1 MEMYTVGIWGY
12 SFASIAYVIFSLLI
26 LAAHNQSSFTK
37 WLLLSALVVGGTNI
51 VAALQI
57 YIGFSLQW
65 AMLVDAIKI
74 AVFSVLIL
82 SFNIEKVSVLE
93 VLKNKIIVKY
103 LLFWCGSSIVC
114 WGASYTLDF
123 SYKYLFLLFLLL
135 NLTSLVLLE
144 QIYRGANVEG
154 KRSITPFVIA
164 LGSIAV
170 FDFVLY
176 AQATMV
182 GSIEFDFW
190 YVRGYLSVL
199 AVPLLLI
206 SIRRFKEGAVRIFVS
221 RNVVFYSSM
230 LMIAGLYLLLMAIA
244 GYLINYFGGKW
255 GHLVSSGFFILG
267 SIVLAVLLIT
277 ETVRR
282 RVKVFI
288 SKNFFANK
296 YEYRE
301 EWLELIGQ
309 IEMANAENHYQ
320 MSLQIMMSKVDAT
333 GGIILKANGNN
344 RFTVKHSD
352 GIKLD
357 SSFDKDLMLLENFT
371 KKQGWIIDINE
382 YNEDPLSYP
391 GLFIQ
396 PKIWHAV
403 GVTILVPI
411 FIGKDFYGFFIL
423 SNSDEENKLNWE
435 DRDLLFAIAKQLGN
449 FISLNEANDKLAESK
464 QFDAFNQMSAFL
476 VHDLKNVQA
485 QLALITSNAKQHRDN
500 PEFVDDVFET
510 VESATERL
518 AKVLAQLRNK
528 QVAQSTSKTV
538 DLGNIIERVTVQRN
552 LAQPQV
558 VIKKN
563 EECLTSIDY
572 ERFFSVINHLI
583 QNAQEATSNDGL
595 VEIALEKQQDR
606 ITIIVSDNGSGMSES
621 FIKSRLFKP
630 FDTTKGNAGMGIG
643 VFDAKQFIESLAGS
657 LTVESVEGQGSKM
670 IICLPAYNSGLQI
683 NRYDDNLLNL

>member
-26 LAAHNQSSFTK
+26 LAAHNPSGIAR
-37 WLLLSALVVGGTNI
+37 WLLFSSLIAGGANI
-51 VAALQI
+51 AAALQI

-65 AMLVDAIKI
+65 AMLADVIKI
-74 AVFSVLIL
+74 ATFSVLIL
-82 SFNIEKVSVLE
+82 SFNIEKGSIQE
-93 VLKNKIIVKY
+93 ILKNRIIVKY
-103 LLFWCGSSIVC
+103 LLFWFGSSIVC
-114 WGASYTLDF
+114 WGTSYTLGF
-123 SYKYLFLLFLLL
+123 SYEYLFLLFVLL

-144 QIYRGANVEG
+144 QIYRGGNVEA
-154 KRSITPFVIA
+154 KRSITPLVIA
-164 LGSIAV
+164 LGSVAV

-182 GSIEFDFW
+182 GGIEFDFW
-190 YVRGYLSVL
+190 YIRGYLSAL

-230 LMIAGLYLLLMAIA
+230 LMIAGLYLLLMAVA
-244 GYLINYFGGKW
+244 GYLINYLGGEW
-255 GHLVSSGFFILG
+255 GQLVSFGFFILG

-277 ETVRR
+277 ETIRR
-282 RVKVFI
+282 QVKVFI
-288 SKNFFANK
+288 SKHFFANK

-309 IEMANAENHYQ
+309 IETASAENYCQ
-320 MSLQIMMSKVDAT
+320 ISLQIMMSKVGAT
-333 GGIILKANGNN
+333 GGVILKANGNN

-352 GIKLD
+352 GIELD
-357 SSFDKDLMLLENFT
+357 ESFDKDLMLIEHFT
-371 KKQGWIIDINE
+371 KNQGWIIDINE
-382 YNEDPLSYP
+382 YIEDSLLYP
-391 GLFIQ
+391 GLYIE
-396 PKIWHAV
+396 PKMWHTV
-403 GVTILVPI
+403 GVNILVPI
-411 FIGKDFYGFFIL
+411 FIGKNFYGFFIL

-485 QLALITSNAKQHRDN
+485 QLALITSNAIQHRDN
-500 PEFVDDVFET
+500 KEFVDDVFET

-518 AKVLAQLRNK
+518 AKVLAQLSNK
-528 QVAQSTSKTV
+528 HAAQSTSKSV
-538 DLGNIIERVTVQRN
+538 DLADIIERVAAQRN
-552 LAQPQV
+552 VVQPQV
-558 VIKKN
+558 VIKNKD
-563 EECLTSIDY
+563 ECLTIIDY

-583 QNAQEATSNDGL
+583 QNAQEATSDTGW
-595 VEIALEKQQDR
+595 VEIVLEKQQDH
-606 ITIIVSDNGSGMSES
+606 INIVVSDNGCGMSES

-643 VFDAKQFIESLAGS
+643 VFEAKQFFESIAGS
-657 LTVESVEGQGSKM
+657 LTVESAEGQGTKM
-670 IICLPAYNSGLQI
+670 IICLPV
-683 NRYDDNLLNL
+683 

>member
-1 MEMYTVGIWGY
+1 MEMYSVGIWGY
-12 SFASIAYVIFSLLI
+12 SFASIAYVLFSLLI
-26 LAAHNQSSFTK
+26 LAAHNQSSIAK
-37 WLLLSALVVGGTNI
+37 WLLFSSLTAVGANI
-51 VAALQI
+51 IAALQI
-57 YIGFSLQW
+57 STGFSLQW
-65 AMLVDAIKI
+65 AMLADVTKI
-74 AVFSVLIL
+74 AAFSILIL
-82 SFNIEKVSVLE
+82 SFNIEKGSIQE
-93 VLKNKIIVKY
+93 ILKNKIVVKY
-103 LLFWCGSSIVC
+103 LLFWFASSIVC
-114 WGASYTLDF
+114 WGASYSLDF
-123 SYKYLFLLFLLL
+123 SYEYLFLLFVLL

-144 QIYRGANVEG
+144 QIYRGANSEA
-154 KRSITPFVIA
+154 RNSITPLVIA
-164 LGSIAV
+164 LGCVAV

-182 GSIEFDFW
+182 GGIEFDFW
-190 YVRGYLSVL
+190 YIRGYLSAL

-206 SIRRFKEGAVRIFVS
+206 SIRRFKEGTVRIFVS

-230 LMIAGLYLLLMAIA
+230 LMIAGLYLLLMAVA
-244 GYLINYFGGKW
+244 GYVINYLGGEW
-255 GHLVSSGFFILG
+255 GQFVSFGFFILG

-288 SKNFFANK
+288 SKHFFANK

-309 IEMANAENHYQ
+309 IETAGAENYYQ
-320 MSLQIMMSKVDAT
+320 ISLQIMMSKVGAT
-333 GGIILKANGNN
+333 GGNISKANGNN
-344 RFTVKHSD
+344 LFTVKHSD
-352 GIKLD
+352 GLELD
-357 SSFDKDLMLLENFT
+357 GSFDKDLMILEHFT
-371 KKQGWIIDINE
+371 KNQGWIIDINE

-411 FIGKDFYGFFIL
+411 LIGKDFYGFFIL
-423 SNSDEENKLNWE
+423 SNSDEKNKLNWE

-485 QLALITSNAKQHRDN
+485 QLALITSNAKQHREN
-500 PEFVDDVFET
+500 PEFVEDVFET

-528 QVAQSTSKTV
+528 QVAQSTSKKV
-538 DLGNIIERVTVQRN
+538 DLGDIIERVTAQRN
-552 LAQPQV
+552 LMQPQV
-558 VIKKN
+558 VIKNN
-563 EECLTSIDY
+563 EECLTTIDY

-583 QNAQEATSNDGL
+583 QNAQEATSDDGW
-595 VEIALEKQQDR
+595 VEVALGKQQNN
-606 ITIIVSDNGSGMSES
+606 ITIVVSDNGCGMSES

-643 VFDAKQFIESLAGS
+643 VFDAKQFIESVAGS

-670 IICLPAYNSGLQI
+670 IICLPV
-683 NRYDDNLLNL
+683 